1 MARRRY
7 IRRGAG
13 KSDGG
18 ASWISY
24 SDMMAALLLG
34 WRLKK
39 RPPVSEPEASAPGQ

>member
-24 SDMMAALLLG
+24 SDMMAALLLVFV
-34 WRLKK
+34 L
-39 RPPVSEPEASAPGQ
+39 VLCYSV